1 MLISSPFFVL
11 FLWALAMFR
20 APGPVVPVV
29 IAPQVN
35 LNPRTAGPQ
44 P

>member
-1 MLISSPFFVL
+1 MTYPIWFILI
-11 FLWALAMFR
+11 LWYLAMLR

>member
-1 MLISSPFFVL
+1 MTYPIWLVLI
-11 FLWALAMFR
+11 LWYLAMLR
-20 APGPVVPVV
+20 APGPVEPVV
-29 IAPQVN
+29 IAPCVN